1 MAESSTTGEIR
12 DQAFWEGIMEEL
24 GGPRVMAERMR
35 AFNRVVKR
43 MNDERA
49 TLMETYP
56 DKWVAMSEDGVVGV
70 ADDLKGVLADVDGKG
85 IDRTEVFT
93 EFLDTD
99 PPELIL

>member
-1 MAESSTTGEIR
+1 MAESPTTGEIR

-49 TLMETYP
+49 VLMETHP
-56 DKWVAMSEDGVVGV
+56 DKWVAMSEHGVVAI
-70 ADDLKGVLADVDGKG
+70 ADDLKGVLAEVDGKG
-85 IDRTEVFT
+85 IDRAHVFT
-93 EFLDTD
+93 EFLDTN
-99 PPELIL
+99 PPVMIL

>member
-1 MAESSTTGEIR
+1 
-12 DQAFWEGIMEEL
+12 
-24 GGPRVMAERMR
+24 MAERMR

-49 TLMETYP
+49 NLMETYP
-56 DKWVAMSEDGVVGV
+56 DKWVAMSEHGVVAI
-70 ADDLKGVLADVDGKG
+70 ADDLSGVLAEVDGKG
-85 IDRTEVFT
+85 IDRADVFT

>member
-35 AFNRVVKR
+35 TFHRCVER
-43 MNDERA
+43 MNDERD
-49 TLMETYP
+49 TLLHTYP
-56 DKWVAMSEDGVVGV
+56 DKWVAMSEDGVVAI
-70 ADDLKGVLADVDGKG
+70 ADDLKGVLAEVDGKG